1 MTTVMEAC
9 SSATRGC
16 VIAPKGK
23 KLVVADLSNI
33 EGRKLA
39 WLAGEEWKL
48 QAFRDFDTVIGW
60 DDKKQKPIRK
70 GFDLY
75 ILAYAKAFGCSPEDV
90 DDFMRQIGKTME
102 LALGYAGGVGAFI
115 TFSLAFNI
123 DLELMAKNAW
133 DAIPEAMRREARDF
147 MEWHI
152 SQGKSTY
159 GLSEE
164 AFIVCES
171 FKRLWREAH
180 PNTVS
185 YWKELENA
193 CRSAINNPGQ
203 TLTCRRHK
211 IRRDGAWL
219 RVMLPSGRYLC
230 YPSPRVED
238 DGQITYMGINQ
249 YSRKW
254 ERLRTY
260 SGKLAENCIA
270 EGTEVLTEK
279 FGWLAIERVTPDSRV
294 WDGDEWVSF
303 SHCIYKGKQTTL
315 TTFGVEMTHDHLVL
329 TEEGWINAS
338 SCEGHNRAACRLPD
352 GYSLHGVGRQEVDL
366 GDRLRLRE
374 DNSYGPLPV
383 QEAVEERQRL
393 LLRLHAQSD
402 DREAEHPAR
411 NDQSSGVRGLAF
423 NVGSLPTA
431 DASGL
436 QKLWRT
442 GHHRLRSLAAEVR
455 KLLGRHGAEL
465 SNWADY
471 RTPEQ
476 FPRLLE
482 SELRLANHEAPSEQ
496 SALQSLLG
504 YASRAND
511 EIGSSAVLRGE
522 GQHLSVPP
530 VDGLEVG
537 RRSSARRVYDLVN
550 CGPRSR
556 FVVRGSDGLPLIVHN
571 CCQASARDVL
581 AYRMPDIE
589 KAGYEIVLTVHDEII
604 SEAPDTDEYTHEH
617 LAELMSAGC
626 DWTEGLP
633 LAAAGFEAYRYRKG

>member
-39 WLAGEEWKL
+39 WLASEEWKL

-60 DDKKQKPIRK
+60 DDKRQKPIRK
-70 GFDLY
+70 GPDLY
-75 ILAYAKAFGCSPEDV
+75 NLAYAKAFGMHVEDV
-90 DDFMRQIGKTME
+90 QDTQRQIGKTME
-102 LALGYAGGVGAFI
+102 LACLGGDTLVLTRQKGYIAIRDVTTDVQLWDGEEWAQHQGLLVRGVRTVVNVSGIQVTPDHLIKTGTTWKQAGLLAINESILCQALETGSKNLPWSDTTSVQRGVRQRSSTSSVPAGLPRTRYMTTTYGMVSRLAATLARRLRRATGGKTFGHTPTSFHLTTIGGACSTEFQPASTGATIQKTPTSRTMAHEAFKSSSPGELIGGLSSPTSSPSKTGIKRHTRSIVKTLIGATSRVISGLSRELQTRAIVGKSALCKPRSCDSNPKIETYDIAFSGPRNCFTVLSDRGPLIAHNCGYAGGVGAFI

-180 PNTVS
+180 PQTVS

-193 CRSAINNPGQ
+193 CREAINNPGR
-203 TLTCRRHK
+203 TLTRRRHK

-260 SGKLAENCIA
+260 SGKLAEN
-270 EGTEVLTEK
+270 
-279 FGWLAIERVTPDSRV
+279 VT
-294 WDGDEWVSF
+294 
-303 SHCIYKGKQTTL
+303 
-315 TTFGVEMTHDHLVL
+315 
-329 TEEGWINAS
+329 
-338 SCEGHNRAACRLPD
+338 
-352 GYSLHGVGRQEVDL
+352 
-366 GDRLRLRE
+366 
-374 DNSYGPLPV
+374 
-383 QEAVEERQRL
+383 
-393 LLRLHAQSD
+393 
-402 DREAEHPAR
+402 
-411 NDQSSGVRGLAF
+411 
-423 NVGSLPTA
+423 
-431 DASGL
+431 
-436 QKLWRT
+436 
-442 GHHRLRSLAAEVR
+442 
-455 KLLGRHGAEL
+455 
-465 SNWADY
+465 
-471 RTPEQ
+471 
-476 FPRLLE
+476 
-482 SELRLANHEAPSEQ
+482 
-496 SALQSLLG
+496 
-504 YASRAND
+504 
-511 EIGSSAVLRGE
+511 
-522 GQHLSVPP
+522 
-530 VDGLEVG
+530 
-537 RRSSARRVYDLVN
+537 
-550 CGPRSR
+550 
-556 FVVRGSDGLPLIVHN
+556 
-571 CCQASARDVL
+571 QASARDVL

>member
-180 PNTVS
+180 PQTVT
-185 YWKELENA
+185 YWKELENT
-193 CRSAINNPGQ
+193 CRDAINNPGR

-279 FGWLAIERVTPDSRV
+279 FGWLAIERVTPDTRV

-303 SHCIYKGKQTTL
+303 SHCHYSGKQTTI
-315 TTFGVEMTHDHLVL
+315 TTYGVQMTPDHLVM
-329 TEEGWINAS
+329 TEEGWRNAS
-338 SCEGHNRAACRLPD
+338 SCEGHNRAPCRLPN
-352 GYSLHGVGRQEVDL
+352 GYSLPGVGRQEIVM
-366 GDRLRLRE
+366 GSGLRLRQGHS
-374 DNSYGPLPV
+374 DGPFGTE
-383 QEAVEERQRL
+383 EAGQAWDSFVV
-393 LLRLHAQSD
+393 RLHAQGD
-402 DREAEHPAR
+402 DRSEEHTSR
-411 NDQSSGVRGLAF
+411 NDEPSSVLGLAL
-423 NVGSLPTA
+423 NERPLRPSYTP
-431 DASGL
+431 GL
-436 QKLWRT
+436 QELWCE
-442 GHHRLRSLAAEVR
+442 GYHRLRELAREVR
-455 KLLGRHGAEL
+455 KLLGGHGRAVQAG
-465 SNWADY
+465 ADLGALG
-471 RTPEQ
+471 Q
-476 FPRLLE
+476 FFGVFKKQLCVAY
-482 SELRLANHEAPSEQ
+482 SQAPSEQ
-496 SALQSLLG
+496 HTPQSLDRH
-504 YASRAND
+504 AARQND
-511 EIGSSAVLRGE
+511 MHGSFGVLRSGL
-522 GQHLSVPP
+522 HDAPIPP
-530 VDGLEVG
+530 
-537 RRSSARRVYDLVN
+537 RSRVADRTGADTARVYDLVN

-571 CCQASARDVL
+571 CCQASSRDVL

>member
-60 DDKKQKPIRK
+60 DDKKQKPIRM

-164 AFIVCES
+164 AFIVCEA

-279 FGWLAIERVTPDSRV
+279 FGWWPIERVTPDSRV

-303 SHCIYKGKQTTL
+303 SHCHYNGEQTTI
-315 TTFGVEMTHDHLVL
+315 TTYGVRMTPDHLVF
-329 TEEGWINAS
+329 TEEGWRNAS
-338 SCEGHNRAACRLPD
+338 SCEGYNRAACRLPD
-352 GYSLHGVGRQEVDL
+352 GYSLSRDERPEFDMGSG
-366 GDRLRLRE
+366 LRLRK
-374 DNSYGPLPV
+374 DDSYGPLGAKATGAKGEYLV
-383 QEAVEERQRL
+383 MRM
-393 LLRLHAQSD
+393 HAQSQHIQ
-402 DREAEHPAR
+402 AQNAAR
-411 NDQSSGVRGLAF
+411 DESPSGVRRLAF
-423 NVGSLPTA
+423 YARSMPSA
-431 DASGL
+431 FASSL
-436 QKLWRT
+436 QKLRGAGYLGLRT
-442 GHHRLRSLAAEVR
+442 LAGEIR
-455 KLLGRHGAEL
+455 KLLGGHGRKVSSWSDLGALGQLARVFEG
-465 SNWADY
+465 
-471 RTPEQ
+471 Q
-476 FPRLLE
+476 
-482 SELRLANHEAPSEQ
+482 LRLANAEAPSEQ
-496 SALQSLLG
+496 YPTQPLDRHAARSNDVHGSIGILRG
-504 YASRAND
+504 GVHDASVPTGSRVACST
-511 EIGSSAVLRGE
+511 GVSSA
-522 GQHLSVPP
+522 
-530 VDGLEVG
+530 
-537 RRSSARRVYDLVN
+537 RVYDLVN

-604 SEAPDTDEYTHEH
+604 SEAPDTDDYTHEH

>member
-133 DAIPEAMRREARDF
+133 DAIPEAMRSEARDF

-152 SQGKSTY
+152 SRGKSTY

-164 AFIVCES
+164 AFIVCEA

-180 PNTVS
+180 PQTVT
-185 YWKELENA
+185 YWKELENT
-193 CRSAINNPGQ
+193 CRDAINNPGR
-203 TLTCRRHK
+203 TFTCRRHK

-219 RVMLPSGRYLC
+219 RVMLPSARYLC

-279 FGWLAIERVTPDSRV
+279 FGWLAIERVTPETRV

-303 SHCIYKGKQTTL
+303 SHCHYSGKQTTI
-315 TTFGVEMTHDHLVL
+315 TTYSVRMTPGHLVF
-329 TEEGWINAS
+329 TEEGWRNAS

-352 GYSLHGVGRQEVDL
+352 GYTLPGVGRQEIDM

-374 DNSYGPLPV
+374 GHSYGPLPI
-383 QEAVEERQRL
+383 QETSEERECFVMRV
-393 LLRLHAQSD
+393 HAQGD
-402 DREAEHPAR
+402 DREAEHPTRDDGAP
-411 NDQSSGVRGLAF
+411 GLRSLAV
-423 NVGSLPTA
+423 NVGSVPTA
-431 DASGL
+431 NASGL
-436 QKLWRT
+436 QKLWSA
-442 GHHRLRSLAAEVR
+442 GYNRLRPLAREVR
-455 KLLGRHGAEL
+455 KLLGGHGPQL
-465 SNWADY
+465 SSRVDY
-471 RTPEQ
+471 RTLGQ
-476 FPRLLE
+476 FARLLE
-482 SELRLANHEAPSEQ
+482 SQLRMANHEASSEQ
-496 SALQSLLG
+496 SALQSFLG
-504 YASRAND
+504 YPTRAND
-511 EIGSSAVLRGE
+511 GIGSRAILRRE
-522 GQHLSVPP
+522 GQHPGVSTGSRMAARTGA
-530 VDGLEVG
+530 DT
-537 RRSSARRVYDLVN
+537 RRVFDLVN

-581 AYRMPDIE
+581 AYSLPSIE

-626 DWTEGLP
+626 GWTEGLP